1 MTTLT
6 PQKPAHLNPEGDVPA
21 QVSPA
26 PAPTLSPSPESPES
40 PSPDSGWR
48 ELVDAVRESGQ
59 YPTRSEA
66 ESVTR
71 IVLSALGGHVVGDER
86 VDLARALP
94 EEAARV
100 VASQIPATRELT
112 AAEFVDSVAARIEGA
127 TPATA
132 RCQAFTGYADHVVAV
147 FEQHLGGAT
156 TADEAREAVTDLIH
170 TLSENPRRDLIL
182 TQELY
187 TLAARH
193 EPYRALCARWMRR
206 SRALLEHHFPPPT
219 ARRLDALIEGLTL
232 HRALDDTPS
241 DRALTREAVARI
253 TAAP

>member
-6 PQKPAHLNPEGDVPA
+6 PQKPAIPQPGSIQQPRRTTAPATEPRPA
-21 QVSPA
+21 QDPA
-26 PAPTLSPSPESPES
+26 
-40 PSPDSGWR
+40 WR
-48 ELVDAVRESGQ
+48 ELVDAVREAGQ

-100 VASQIPATRELT
+100 VASQIPATRQLT

-132 RCQAFTGYADHVVAV
+132 RWDVSSVLSVLPPLVGDELVTRILNQLPPGYALLFGRA
-147 FEQHLGGAT
+147 E
-156 TADEAREAVTDLIH
+156 
-170 TLSENPRRDLIL
+170 L
-182 TQELY
+182 TP
-187 TLAARH
+187 AA
-193 EPYRALCARWMRR
+193 
-206 SRALLEHHFPPPT
+206 
-219 ARRLDALIEGLTL
+219 
-232 HRALDDTPS
+232 
-241 DRALTREAVARI
+241 
-253 TAAP
+253 